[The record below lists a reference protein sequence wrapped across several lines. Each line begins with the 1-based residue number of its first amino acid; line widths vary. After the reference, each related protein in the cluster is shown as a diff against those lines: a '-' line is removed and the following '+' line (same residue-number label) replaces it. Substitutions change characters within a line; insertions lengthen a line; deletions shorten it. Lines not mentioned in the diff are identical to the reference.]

1 MSDKST
7 IRCATCLWFERG
19 SAGDRTHGLCMYQPP
34 VIQVVVPP
42 PTPVGQPR
50 PSVQGLRP
58 PTGESDRCHH
68 WEKQFHPVRT
78 LLTLAAPDEKAP

>member
-1 MSDKST
+1 MTDRHT
-7 IRCATCLWFERG
+7 VRCATCLWFERG
-19 SAGDRTHGLCMYQPP
+19 SSSSAGLCMFQPP

-58 PTGESDRCHH
+58 PTGEGDRCHF

-78 LLTLAAPDEKAP
+78 LLSLAAPDEKAP